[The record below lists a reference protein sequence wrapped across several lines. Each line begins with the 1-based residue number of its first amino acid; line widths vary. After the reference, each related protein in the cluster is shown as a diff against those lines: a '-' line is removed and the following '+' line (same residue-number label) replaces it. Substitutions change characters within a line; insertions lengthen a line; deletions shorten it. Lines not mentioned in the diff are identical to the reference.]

1 MIDLRLVGSSVS
13 PYTRKLRALLR
24 YRRIPYQFVRAGGQE
39 SEALPP
45 APLPLIPY
53 VVLPDQNGEL
63 TEAMADTTPIINRLE
78 DDYPERAV
86 RPMDPALAVIDAL
99 LEEFGDEWLAKCM
112 FHFRWSKPADTQTSS
127 SYLAYAMN
135 MTAAPEQGEAFASM
149 FAERQISRIGVV
161 GSNDT
166 TGPLIEESWE
176 RYLDVFD
183 RHLQNQPFLL
193 GNRPGAGDYGC
204 FGQMTMLV
212 LTDPTPQ
219 AVSRRISPRAFAWT
233 EAMEDHSGLEVD
245 EADWINLDSP
255 PETLNELLCEVG
267 RLFAPFMVEN
277 GKAVASGEEMLECE
291 LDGRP
296 WVQEAFVY
304 QAKCLTWL
312 KQRYDHLGEMDKAR
326 LDNVLSGTGCDALF
340 ANKEDKDEKRHSQ

>member
-1 MIDLRLVGSSVS
+1 MTDLRLVGSSAS
-13 PYTRKLRALLR
+13 PYTRKVRALLR
-24 YRRIPYQFVRAGGQE
+24 YRRIPHQFVRKGGRE
-39 SEALPP
+39 SEELPS
-45 APLPLIPY
+45 ASLPLIPC
-53 VVLPDQNGEL
+53 VVLPDQDGEL
-63 TEAMADTTPIINRLE
+63 TDVLADTTPIINRLE

-86 RPMDPALAVIDAL
+86 RPQDPALAVIDAL
-99 LEEFGDEWLAKCM
+99 LEEFGDEWLSKCM
-112 FHFRWSKPADTQTSS
+112 FHYRWSKALDTQISS

-135 MTAAPEQGEAFASM
+135 MTATPEEGETFASK

-161 GSNDT
+161 GSNET

-183 RHLQNQPFLL
+183 RHLQNQPFFL

-245 EADWINLDSP
+245 DADWIDLDAP
-255 PETLNELLCEVG
+255 PGTLNDLLCEVG
-267 RLFAPFMVEN
+267 RLFVPFMLEN
-277 GKAVASGEEMLECE
+277 AKAVASGDKMLECE

-296 WVQEAFVY
+296 WLQEAFVY

-312 KQRYDHLGEMDKAR
+312 KQRYDNLGEIDKAR
-326 LDNVLSGTGCDALF
+326 LDNVLSGTGCEALF
-340 ANKEDKDEKRHSQ
+340 AK

>member
-1 MIDLRLVGSSVS
+1 
-13 PYTRKLRALLR
+13 
-24 YRRIPYQFVRAGGQE
+24 
-39 SEALPP
+39 
-45 APLPLIPY
+45 
-53 VVLPDQNGEL
+53 
-63 TEAMADTTPIINRLE
+63 
-78 DDYPERAV
+78 
-86 RPMDPALAVIDAL
+86 
-99 LEEFGDEWLAKCM
+99 M

-135 MTAAPEQGEAFASM
+135 MTSTPEQGEAFAGM

-161 GSNDT
+161 GSNET

-176 RYLDVFD
+176 RYLEVFD
-183 RHLQNQPFLL
+183 RHLQNQRFLL

-233 EAMEDHSGLEVD
+233 EAMEDQSGLEVD
-245 EADWINLDSP
+245 DADWIDLDAP
-255 PETLNELLCEVG
+255 PETLNDLLCEVG
-267 RLFAPFMVEN
+267 RLFVPFMLEN
-277 GKAVASGEEMLECE
+277 AKAVASGEKMLECE

-304 QAKCLTWL
+304 QAKCLNWL
-312 KQRYDHLGEMDKAR
+312 KQRYDNLGENDKER
-326 LDNVLSGTGCDALF
+326 LDSVLSGTGCEALF
-340 ANKEDKDEKRHSQ
+340 AE

>member
-1 MIDLRLVGSSVS
+1 MNDLRLVGSSVS
-13 PYTRKLRALLR
+13 PYTRKVRALLR
-24 YRRIPYQFVRAGGQE
+24 YRRIPFQFVRAGGVE
-39 SEALPP
+39 SEQLPP
-45 APLPLIPY
+45 APLPLVPY
-53 VVLPDQNGEL
+53 VILPDQNGEL
-63 TEAMADTTPIINRLE
+63 TEAMGDTTPIINRLE
-78 DDYPERAV
+78 DDYTARAV
-86 RPMDPALAVIDAL
+86 RPKDPALAVIDAL
-99 LEEFGDEWLAKCM
+99 LEEFGDEWLSKCM
-112 FHFRWSKPADTQTSS
+112 FHFRWSKPADTQSSS

-135 MTAAPEQGEAFASM
+135 MTATPDEGEAFARM

-161 GSNDT
+161 GSNET

-245 EADWINLDSP
+245 DADWIDLDAP
-255 PETLNELLCEVG
+255 PQTLNDLLCEVG
-267 RLFAPFMVEN
+267 RLFVPFMLEN
-277 GKAVASGEEMLECE
+277 GKAVASGEKMLECE
-291 LDGRP
+291 LDGSP

-304 QAKCLTWL
+304 QAKCLKWL
-312 KQRYDHLGEMDKAR
+312 KQRYNNLSENDKER
-326 LDNVLSGTGCDALF
+326 LDNALSGTGCEALF
-340 ANKEDKDEKRHSQ
+340 AE

>member
-1 MIDLRLVGSSVS
+1 MTELRLVGSSVS
-13 PYTRKLRALLR
+13 PYTRKVRALLR
-24 YRRIPYQFVRAGGQE
+24 YRRIPYQFVRAGGRE

-53 VVLPDQNGEL
+53 VVLPDHNGEL
-63 TEAMADTTPIINRLE
+63 TEVMADTTPIINRLE
-78 DDYPERAV
+78 DRYSARAV

-112 FHFRWSKPADTQTSS
+112 FHFRWSKALDTQTSS

-135 MTAAPEQGEAFASM
+135 MTATAEQGEAFAKK
-149 FAERQISRIGVV
+149 FAQRQISRIGVV
-161 GSNDT
+161 GSNET

-176 RYLDVFD
+176 RYLEVFD
-183 RHLQNQPFLL
+183 SHLQNQPFLL

-245 EADWINLDSP
+245 EYDWIDLDAP
-255 PETLNELLCEVG
+255 PETLNDLLCEVG
-267 RLFAPFMVEN
+267 RLFVPFMLEN
-277 GKAVASGEEMLECE
+277 AKAAASGEKMLECE
-291 LDGRP
+291 LDGRR
-296 WVQEAFVY
+296 WLQETFVY
-304 QAKCLTWL
+304 QAKCLKWL
-312 KQRYDHLGEMDKAR
+312 KQRYDNLGEQDKER
-326 LDNVLSGTGCDALF
+326 LDNVLSGTGCEALF
-340 ANKEDKDEKRHSQ
+340 AE

>member
-1 MIDLRLVGSSVS
+1 MTDLRLVGSSVS
-13 PYTRKLRALLR
+13 PYTRKVRALLR
-24 YRRIPYQFVRAGGQE
+24 YRRIPYQFVRAGGVE
-39 SEALPP
+39 SKALPP

-53 VVLPDQNGEL
+53 VVLPDHNGEL
-63 TEAMADTTPIINRLE
+63 TEAVVDTTPIINRLE
-78 DDYPERAV
+78 DGYPERAV
-86 RPMDPALAVIDAL
+86 RPKDPALAVIDAL

-112 FHFRWSKPADTQTSS
+112 FHFRWSKPADIQTSS

-135 MTAAPEQGEAFASM
+135 MTSTREQAEAFAGM

-161 GSNDT
+161 GSNET
-166 TGPLIEESWE
+166 TGSLIEESWE

-183 RHLQNQPFLL
+183 GHLQNQPFLL

-219 AVSRRISPRAFAWT
+219 AISRRISPRAFAWT
-233 EAMEDHSGLEVD
+233 EAMEDHSGLEVED
-245 EADWINLDSP
+245 ADWIDLDAP
-255 PETLNELLCEVG
+255 PETLKDLQREGG
-267 RLFAPFMVEN
+267 RRFVPFMLEN
-277 GKAVASGEEMLECE
+277 AKAVASGNKMLECE

-304 QAKCLTWL
+304 QTKCLTWL
-312 KQRYDHLGEMDKAR
+312 KKRYDNLGEIDKAR
-326 LDNVLSGTGCDALF
+326 LDNLLSGTGCEALF
-340 ANKEDKDEKRHSQ
+340 AK